1 MKYPWQIRGIR
12 QQRALKC
19 LNQILRLSCGTG
31 VTQPRDTK
39 NYFYHK
45 KKTLW
50 PSVTKTNTRFK
61 NRSIHQSSN
70 QSLCL
75 SRSWLL
81 WKTLNWQKKAN
92 LLFLLLFFRGFGSYA
107 RKASHAGQE
116 GILPKKLNS
125 FALWQLVYRS
135 PVPQAINLRAK
146 GTNQTHLFG
155 RMKQG

>member
-1 MKYPWQIRGIR
+1 MKHPWQIRGIR
-12 QQRALKC
+12 QQLALKC

-39 NYFYHK
+39 KLLLSHIK
-45 KKTLW
+45 KKHFY
-50 PSVTKTNTRFK
+50 PVSPKPISDSR
-61 NRSIHQSSN
+61 IN

-75 SRSWLL
+75 RRSSSL

-92 LLFLLLFFRGFGSYA
+92 LFFLLLFFRGFGSYS

-135 PVPQAINLRAK
+135 PLPQAINLRAK
-146 GTNQTHLFG
+146 GPNQTHLFR
-155 RMKQG
+155 RMKRG

>member
-1 MKYPWQIRGIR
+1 MKHPWQIRGIR
-12 QQRALKC
+12 QQLALKC

-39 NYFYHK
+39 KLLLSHTK
-45 KKTLW
+45 KHFDPVSPKPT
-50 PSVTKTNTRFK
+50 SDSR
-61 NRSIHQSSN
+61 IN

-75 SRSWLL
+75 RRSSAL

-92 LLFLLLFFRGFGSYA
+92 PFFLLLFFRGFGSYS

-135 PVPQAINLRAK
+135 PLPQAINLRAK
-146 GTNQTHLFG
+146 GPNQTHLFG
-155 RMKQG
+155 RMKRG